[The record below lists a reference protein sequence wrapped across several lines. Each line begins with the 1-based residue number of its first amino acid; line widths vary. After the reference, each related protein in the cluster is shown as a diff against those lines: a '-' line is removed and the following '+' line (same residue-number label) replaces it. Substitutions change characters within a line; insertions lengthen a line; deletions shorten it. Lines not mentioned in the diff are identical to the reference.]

1 MKKETKKET
10 ELKQMLKVKNVKV
23 GKVWRKSYETGKSAQ
38 RQRTK

>member
-1 MKKETKKET
+1 MKNETKKEA

-23 GKVWRKSYETGKSAQ
+23 GKVWRKSYEAGKNAQ